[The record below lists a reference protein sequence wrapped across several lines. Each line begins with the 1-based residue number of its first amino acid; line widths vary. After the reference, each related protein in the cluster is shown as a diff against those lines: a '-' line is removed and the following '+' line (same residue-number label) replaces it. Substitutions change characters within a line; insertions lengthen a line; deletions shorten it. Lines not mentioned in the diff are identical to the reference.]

1 MPADPDEV
9 ETMKRLYAAGLTM
22 HQIAAQI
29 GRSYAHVYH
38 ALDEAGVPFHRQRKR
53 RGPHSKVSP
62 APAEPSAADRL
73 KAAAE
78 LALRFETLL
87 LEAVSLLDTCER
99 LDAPIPEPLKAR
111 VEEIV
116 REGKALSARVEA
128 VVREVAEE
136 QGLPLDMEPP
146 TG

>member
-1 MPADPDEV
+1 MPADPEDL

-22 HQIAAQI
+22 YQIADQI
-29 GRSYAHVYH
+29 GWSYAHVYH
-38 ALDEAGVPFHRQRKR
+38 ALDEAGVPFHRRRKR
-53 RGPHSKVSP
+53 RGPQSKAAA

-78 LALRFETLL
+78 LAHRFEALL
-87 LEAVSLLDTCER
+87 LEAVSLLDACER

-116 REGKALSARVEA
+116 REGRALSNRVEA